1 MHHQHDRRRVVFNH
15 QNFDFSHHKTR
26 TAPRGGNYVRILAYP
41 VNLHFRYVF
50 QVSNEKLTV
59 AIGSQL
65 AVILK
70 TEREKR
76 DLSLK
81 ALAAKS
87 GISRQTISY
96 VEQEVQSPSLDTL
109 LRITLAMEVD
119 LAKIIARAHKRA
131 LKAATLVKVE
141 SKK

>member
-1 MHHQHDRRRVVFNH
+1 M
-15 QNFDFSHHKTR
+15 
-26 TAPRGGNYVRILAYP
+26 
-41 VNLHFRYVF
+41 
-50 QVSNEKLTV
+50 SNEKLTV

>member
-1 MHHQHDRRRVVFNH
+1 
-15 QNFDFSHHKTR
+15 
-26 TAPRGGNYVRILAYP
+26 
-41 VNLHFRYVF
+41 
-50 QVSNEKLTV
+50 LTV